1 MPRTKG
7 SKNKNT
13 NTAKNKNIININVNT
28 ATKKKR
34 GRPSKTNDSS
44 NNNNNKNTR
53 NQQLVGGGLYN
64 TRAPVFT
71 APPPPVPYISP
82 PQPDQTNS
90 LLSSFI
96 TSRLLN
102 ESTMTNRPS
111 VSNMTNDEPSR
122 RETLN
127 FRESMIPKVEDTPI
141 KSSVKPPPP
150 PVTPKPEVT
159 KPLPVATPIQVK
171 TEVKPPTSTPA
182 KTSELIVR
190 PEPQSIIDFLGGT
203 PRKTKSDYDVA
214 KEAKTA
220 KIRTLNTK
228 PNKSLKETFEYND
241 LREELSGVPNPN
253 KKIATDVIASA
264 KLRNKVMP
272 LYQMGKERYDSINK
286 IKRAV
291 KTKLA
296 MNNLDEMKV
305 NASIEKARQNDAATA
320 IQKIARGKQ
329 ARKEVSIE
337 KQANELEKQKLA
349 VNTLQAKIKRR
360 NEQERVIKNAKQE
373 IRDIENKK
381 ITRGTKQDKANR
393 ILTLNKGIEIIQ
405 NKIAVRPVGRP
416 PRKSNA
422 MSELEKQVSGQLL
435 PA

>member
-1 MPRTKG
+1 
-7 SKNKNT
+7 
-13 NTAKNKNIININVNT
+13 
-28 ATKKKR
+28 
-34 GRPSKTNDSS
+34 
-44 NNNNNKNTR
+44 
-53 NQQLVGGGLYN
+53 
-64 TRAPVFT
+64 
-71 APPPPVPYISP
+71 
-82 PQPDQTNS
+82 
-90 LLSSFI
+90 
-96 TSRLLN
+96 
-102 ESTMTNRPS
+102 
-111 VSNMTNDEPSR
+111 
-122 RETLN
+122 
-127 FRESMIPKVEDTPI
+127 
-141 KSSVKPPPP
+141 
-150 PVTPKPEVT
+150 
-159 KPLPVATPIQVK
+159 
-171 TEVKPPTSTPA
+171 
-182 KTSELIVR
+182 
-190 PEPQSIIDFLGGT
+190 
-203 PRKTKSDYDVA
+203 
-214 KEAKTA
+214 
-220 KIRTLNTK
+220 
-228 PNKSLKETFEYND
+228 
-241 LREELSGVPNPN
+241 
-253 KKIATDVIASA
+253 
-264 KLRNKVMP
+264 
-272 LYQMGKERYDSINK
+272 MGKERYDSINK

-360 NEQERVIKNAKQE
+360 NEQEKDIKNAKQE